1 MRGGVQMSQKDKD
14 KDKSIAIIDNVQ
26 LQQVQATM
34 AKIRQFQQI
43 IRQSFVEG
51 HDYGVIPNTDKP
63 TLYKPGAEKILMLL
77 GLRSEFDIVDST
89 RDFEKGFFEY
99 QIRCRLLHGDMII
112 TEGLGAANT
121 REARYRKGD
130 PYTLDNTV
138 LKMAKKRA
146 LVDAALLVGSLSD
159 IFTQDVEDM
168 VDFVGAPVYESKQQ
182 RRYDQD
188 GTITRKQVN
197 RMWALAKGSADIVKQ
212 ALKEHGFEKS
222 EDVPKAEYDAICY
235 RIEQLAEQLE
245 MEQRPL
251 QG

>member
-1 MRGGVQMSQKDKD
+1 MRGGVKMSQE
-14 KDKSIAIIDNVQ
+14 DKSIAIIDNVQ

-34 AKIRQFQQI
+34 SKIRQFQQI

-121 REARYRKGD
+121 REVRYRKGD

-159 IFTQDVEDM
+159 IFTQDIEDM
-168 VDFVGAPVYESKQQ
+168 VDLEEVPVRESKQQ

-222 EDVPKAEYDAICY
+222 EDVPKAEYDAVCY
-235 RIEQLAEQLE
+235 RIEQLAEQQE

>member
-1 MRGGVQMSQKDKD
+1 MSQKD

-159 IFTQDVEDM
+159 IFTQDIEDM

-212 ALKEHGFEKS
+212 ALKEHGFERS
-222 EDVPKAEYDAICY
+222 EDVPKTEYDAVCH

-251 QG
+251 QE

>member
-1 MRGGVQMSQKDKD
+1 MSEKDR
-14 KDKSIAIIDNVQ
+14 SIAIIDNVQ

-222 EDVPKAEYDAICY
+222 EDVPKAEYDAVCY

>member
-1 MRGGVQMSQKDKD
+1 MSQKD

-99 QIRCRLLHGDMII
+99 QIRCRLLYGDMII

-121 REARYRKGD
+121 REAKYRKGD

-159 IFTQDVEDM
+159 IFTQDIEDM

-212 ALKEHGFEKS
+212 ALKEHGFERS
-222 EDVPKAEYDAICY
+222 EEVPKTEYDAVCY
-235 RIEQLAEQLE
+235 RIEQLAEQQE

>member
-1 MRGGVQMSQKDKD
+1 MSETGR
-14 KDKSIAIIDNVQ
+14 SLAIIDNVQ
-26 LQQVQATM
+26 IQQVQATM
-34 AKIRQFQQI
+34 AKIRQFQQV

-51 HDYGVIPNTDKP
+51 HDYGVIPNTAKP
-63 TLYKPGAEKILMLL
+63 TLLKPGAEKILMLL

-99 QIRCRLLHGDMII
+99 QIRCRLLHGDIII

-121 REARYRKGD
+121 RETKYRKLD
-130 PYTLDNTV
+130 PFTLDNTV

-159 IFTQDVEDM
+159 IFTQDIEDM
-168 VDFVGAPVYESKQQ
+168 LDLVGVPVRESKQQ
-182 RRYDQD
+182 RRYATDQD

-197 RMWALAKGSADIVKQ
+197 RMWALAKGSPDIVKQ
-212 ALKEHGFEKS
+212 ALKEHGFERS
-222 EDVPKAEYDAICY
+222 EEVPKTEYDAVCH

>member
-1 MRGGVQMSQKDKD
+1 MSETGR
-14 KDKSIAIIDNVQ
+14 SIAIIDNVQ
-26 LQQVQATM
+26 IQQVQATM

-63 TLYKPGAEKILMLL
+63 TLLKPGAEKILMLL

-121 REARYRKGD
+121 REAKYRKLD
-130 PYTLDNTV
+130 PFTLDNTV

-159 IFTQDVEDM
+159 IFTQDIEDM
-168 VDFVGAPVYESKQQ
+168 VDLQGVPVRDTNQQ
-182 RRYDQD
+182 RRYATDQD

-212 ALKEHGFEKS
+212 ALQEHGFERS
-222 EDVPKAEYDAICY
+222 EEVPKTEYDAVCH
-235 RIEQLAEQLE
+235 RIEQLAEQQE

>member
-1 MRGGVQMSQKDKD
+1 MSQE
-14 KDKSIAIIDNVQ
+14 DKSIAIIDNVQ

-34 AKIRQFQQI
+34 SKIRQFQQI

-159 IFTQDVEDM
+159 IFTQDIEDM
-168 VDFVGAPVYESKQQ
+168 VDLEEVPVRESKQQ

-222 EDVPKAEYDAICY
+222 EDVPKAEYDAVCY
-235 RIEQLAEQLE
+235 RIEQLAEQQE

>member
-1 MRGGVQMSQKDKD
+1 MSQE
-14 KDKSIAIIDNVQ
+14 DKSIAIIDNVQ

-34 AKIRQFQQI
+34 SKIRQFQQI

-121 REARYRKGD
+121 REVRYRKGD

-159 IFTQDVEDM
+159 IFTQDIEDM
-168 VDFVGAPVYESKQQ
+168 VDLEEVPVRESKQQ

-222 EDVPKAEYDAICY
+222 EDVPKAEYDAVCY
-235 RIEQLAEQLE
+235 RIEQLAEQQE

>member
-1 MRGGVQMSQKDKD
+1 MSEKD

-159 IFTQDVEDM
+159 IFTQDIEDM

-212 ALKEHGFEKS
+212 ALREHGFEKS
-222 EDVPKAEYDAICY
+222 EDVPKAEYDAVCY

-251 QG
+251 QE

>member
-1 MRGGVQMSQKDKD
+1 MSETGR
-14 KDKSIAIIDNVQ
+14 SIAIIDNVQ
-26 LQQVQATM
+26 IQQVQATM
-34 AKIRQFQQI
+34 AKIRQFQQV

-63 TLYKPGAEKILMLL
+63 TLLKPGAEKILMLL

-99 QIRCRLLHGDMII
+99 QIRCRLLHGDIII
-112 TEGLGAANT
+112 TEGLGTANT
-121 REARYRKGD
+121 RETKYRKLD
-130 PYTLDNTV
+130 PFTLDNTV

-159 IFTQDVEDM
+159 IFTQDIEDM
-168 VDFVGAPVYESKQQ
+168 LDLVGVPVRESKQQ
-182 RRYDQD
+182 RRYATDQD

-197 RMWALAKGSADIVKQ
+197 RMWALAKGSPDIVKQ
-212 ALKEHGFEKS
+212 ALKEHGFERS
-222 EDVPKAEYDAICY
+222 EEVPKTEYDAVCH

-251 QG
+251 QD

>member
-1 MRGGVQMSQKDKD
+1 MAETTRSLAV
-14 KDKSIAIIDNVQ
+14 IDNVQ
-26 LQQVQATM
+26 IQQVQATM
-34 AKIRQFQQI
+34 AKIRQFQQV
-43 IRQSFVEG
+43 IRESFVEG

-63 TLYKPGAEKILMLL
+63 TLLKPGAEKILMLL
-77 GLRSEFDIVDST
+77 GLRSEFDIVEST

-99 QIRCRLLHGDMII
+99 QIRCRLLHGDIII
-112 TEGLGAANT
+112 TEGLGTCNT
-121 REARYRKGD
+121 REVKYRKLD
-130 PYTLDNTV
+130 PFTLDNTV

-168 VDFVGAPVYESKQQ
+168 VDLEGVSVSESRQQ
-182 RRYDQD
+182 RRYATDQD
-188 GTITRKQVN
+188 GTITRKQVK

-222 EDVPKAEYDAICY
+222 EEVPKTEYDAVCY

-251 QG
+251 QE

>member
-1 MRGGVQMSQKDKD
+1 MSQKDRD
-14 KDKSIAIIDNVQ
+14 KDRGIAIIDNVQ

-34 AKIRQFQQI
+34 SKIRQFQQI

-99 QIRCRLLHGDMII
+99 QIRCRLLYGDKII

-121 REARYRKGD
+121 REAKYRKGD

-159 IFTQDVEDM
+159 IFTQDIEDM
-168 VDFVGAPVYESKQQ
+168 VDFVGAPVYENKQQ

-222 EDVPKAEYDAICY
+222 EDVPKAEYDAVCY
-235 RIEQLAEQLE
+235 RIEQLAEQQE

>member
-1 MRGGVQMSQKDKD
+1 MSQ

-121 REARYRKGD
+121 REAKYRKGD

-197 RMWALAKGSADIVKQ
+197 RMWALAKGSPDIVKQ
-212 ALKEHGFEKS
+212 ALKEHGFERS
-222 EDVPKAEYDAICY
+222 EDVPKAEYDAVCY

>member
-1 MRGGVQMSQKDKD
+1 MSEKDR
-14 KDKSIAIIDNVQ
+14 SIAIIDNVQ

-63 TLYKPGAEKILMLL
+63 TLLKPGAEKILMLL

-99 QIRCRLLHGDMII
+99 QIRCRLLHGDVII

-121 REARYRKGD
+121 RETKYRKLD
-130 PYTLDNTV
+130 PFTLDNTV

-159 IFTQDVEDM
+159 IFTQDIEDM
-168 VDFVGAPVYESKQQ
+168 LDLVGVPVRDSNQQ
-182 RRYDQD
+182 RRYATDQD

-212 ALKEHGFEKS
+212 ALKEHGFERS
-222 EDVPKAEYDAICY
+222 EEVPKTEYDAVCY

>member
-1 MRGGVQMSQKDKD
+1 MSEKD

-159 IFTQDVEDM
+159 IFTQDIEDM

-212 ALKEHGFEKS
+212 ALKEHGFERS
-222 EDVPKAEYDAICY
+222 EEVPKTEYDAVCY

-251 QG
+251 QE

>member
-1 MRGGVQMSQKDKD
+1 MSETGR
-14 KDKSIAIIDNVQ
+14 SLAIIDNVQ
-26 LQQVQATM
+26 IQQVQATM
-34 AKIRQFQQI
+34 AKIRQFQQV

-63 TLYKPGAEKILMLL
+63 TLLKPGAEKILMLL

-99 QIRCRLLHGDMII
+99 QIRCRLLHHGDVII

-121 REARYRKGD
+121 RETKYRKLD
-130 PYTLDNTV
+130 PFTLDNTV

-159 IFTQDVEDM
+159 IFTQDIEDM
-168 VDFVGAPVYESKQQ
+168 LDLVGVPVRESKQQ
-182 RRYDQD
+182 RRYATDQD

-197 RMWALAKGSADIVKQ
+197 RMWALAKGSPDIVKQ
-212 ALKEHGFEKS
+212 ALKEHGFERS
-222 EDVPKAEYDAICY
+222 EEVPKTEYDAVCH

>member
-1 MRGGVQMSQKDKD
+1 MRGGVKMSQ

-121 REARYRKGD
+121 REAKYRKGD

-159 IFTQDVEDM
+159 IFTQDIEDM

-212 ALKEHGFEKS
+212 ALEEHGFERS
-222 EDVPKAEYDAICY
+222 EEVPKTEYDAVCY
-235 RIEQLAEQLE
+235 RIEQLAEQQE

>member
-1 MRGGVQMSQKDKD
+1 MSETGR
-14 KDKSIAIIDNVQ
+14 SLAIIDNVQ
-26 LQQVQATM
+26 IQQVQATM
-34 AKIRQFQQI
+34 AKIRQFQQV
-43 IRQSFVEG
+43 IRESFVEG

-63 TLYKPGAEKILMLL
+63 TLLKPGAEKILMLL

-99 QIRCRLLHGDMII
+99 QIRCRLLYGDIII
-112 TEGLGAANT
+112 TEGLGTANT
-121 REARYRKGD
+121 RETKYRKLD

-159 IFTQDVEDM
+159 IFTQDIEDM
-168 VDFVGAPVYESKQQ
+168 LDILGVPVRESKQQ
-182 RRYDQD
+182 RRYATDQD

-197 RMWALAKGSADIVKQ
+197 RMWALAKGSPDIVKQ
-212 ALKEHGFEKS
+212 ALKEHGFERS
-222 EDVPKAEYDAICY
+222 EDVPKAEYDAVCY